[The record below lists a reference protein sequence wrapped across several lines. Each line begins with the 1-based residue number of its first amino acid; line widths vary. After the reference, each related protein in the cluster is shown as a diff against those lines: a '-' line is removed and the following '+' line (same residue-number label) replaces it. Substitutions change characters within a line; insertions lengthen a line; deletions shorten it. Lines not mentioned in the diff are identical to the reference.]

1 LTIVFIFIHT
11 WRVLT
16 NRSGPGRAI
25 GAACAAA
32 TLLGAVACAGDGA
45 KGNGEAAIIGS
56 FYPMAWVA
64 QRVAGSA
71 ASVTTL
77 TKPGTEPHDLELTP
91 RQVVAVAQ
99 ADLVVYVRGLQPAV
113 DQAVDRHAADRAI
126 DAASLVRTLPAAA
139 TGAETP
145 GSTAAGSAAKSA
157 GDGAGRD
164 PHLWLDPSRLATV
177 TAAVGARLAKDD
189 PAHAATYEGNAR
201 ALGADL
207 HALDGEFATGLR
219 DCRYRTI
226 VTSHTAF
233 GYLADRYRLAQVS
246 VAGIDP
252 QNEPSPQ
259 RMAALTG
266 EIRRAGVTTVF
277 TETLVSPKVAQTL
290 AREAG
295 VRTATLDPVEGLPA
309 GAKGD
314 YLSIMRRNLQ
324 TLRAA
329 LECR

>member
-1 LTIVFIFIHT
+1 MLTHRPRP
-11 WRVLT
+11 WRAT
-16 NRSGPGRAI
+16 
-25 GAACAAA
+25 AAVCAAA
-32 TLLGAVACAGDGA
+32 TLLGAAACGGDRA
-45 KGNGEAAIIGS
+45 KGGGEVSIIGS

-64 QRVAGSA
+64 RRVAGSA

-77 TKPGTEPHDLELTP
+77 TKPGAEPHDIELTP

-99 ADLVVYVRGLQPAV
+99 ADLVVYVKGLQPAV
-113 DQAVDRHAADRAI
+113 DQAVDRHAADRSI
-126 DAASLVRTLPAAA
+126 DAASLVPTLSAASTGSAA
-139 TGAETP
+139 TG
-145 GSTAAGSAAKSA
+145 SSA
-157 GDGAGRD
+157 GGGPRD
-164 PHLWLDPSRLATV
+164 PHLWLDPDRLATV
-177 TAAVGARLAKDD
+177 ATAVGARLAKVDQ
-189 PAHAATYEGNAR
+189 AHAATYEANAR

-207 HALDGEFATGLR
+207 HALDGEFAAGLR
-219 DCRYRTI
+219 DCGYRTI
-226 VTSHTAF
+226 VTSHAAF
-233 GYLADRYRLAQVS
+233 GYLAERYRLTQVS

-259 RMAALTG
+259 RLAALTG
-266 EIRRAGVTTVF
+266 EIRRTGVTTVF

-309 GAKGD
+309 GAKGN

-324 TLRAA
+324 TLRTA